1 MFWKWFISWTW
12 SYAPNVLSSVI
23 ADSMVPIV
31 KWSQMNVFDIQNML
45 DNLTVAKVKQMINV
59 VSWCE
64 NYKIGNEWYGCL

>member
-1 MFWKWFISWTW
+1 MDLIVC
-12 SYAPNVLSSVI
+12 APNVLTSVI